1 MCSKWSI
8 GLKFGMAELKDAL
21 NMKKKFSHDL
31 GPETSADISI
41 TLKLPQKG
49 RFFTNSFV

>member
-1 MCSKWSI
+1 MVNWLEVWYGGTK
-8 GLKFGMAELKDAL
+8 GRAKYE
-21 NMKKKFSHDL
+21 KKFSHDL